1 VKKKTVIM
9 EKIRESVSSVLPIT
23 LIIMVICF
31 TFIPVSTGLMLSF
44 IIGTFMLITGM
55 GLFTLGVD
63 NALTPV
69 GNNAGSWMMKTK
81 KLWLILGLSF
91 FIGVAITV
99 SEPDLVVLAEN
110 TPHINSVVLILSV
123 AFGVGIF
130 LLVSMLR
137 VVLNVRVKWLFLA
150 FYAIVFV
157 LAAFSEAEFLGVAFD
172 SGGVTTGPM
181 AVPFIMALGVGV
193 AALRSDGD
201 SAADSFGMVGLC
213 SIGPIMAV
221 LVLGFVYKGEATT
234 VIDII
239 PSFGDTLALTGSYLS
254 AIPTYLKEMALAL
267 APIIIFTVIFELF
280 IFRPSRDEFFRIVV
294 GILYTYIGLVL
305 FMTGVNVGFSFM
317 GTELGAKFAGGDF
330 SKFLIPIAM
339 VMGWFTVAAEPA
351 VIVLNKQ
358 VEDISAGTVSS
369 KAMGLSLSISVAV
382 AMGLA
387 MIRIL
392 TGISIFWFIIP
403 GYAIAILLMFFVPD
417 IFTSI
422 AFDSG
427 GVASGPMTAT
437 FMLPFAIGA
446 SQAVGGNVVSD
457 AFGLVAMVAMMPLIV
472 VQVMGVIYKIR
483 TAAIEKKAVA
493 APAEDYEV
501 IVLWD

>member
-1 VKKKTVIM
+1 LKKKTVIM

-23 LIIMVICF
+23 LIIMLICF
-31 TFIPVSTGLMLSF
+31 TFVPVSTGLMLSF
-44 IIGTFMLITGM
+44 IIGALMLITGM

-63 NALTPV
+63 NSLTPL

-81 KLWLILGLSF
+81 KLWVILGLSF
-91 FIGVAITV
+91 FIGVAVTI

-110 TPHINSVVLILSV
+110 TPHIDSVVLILSV

-137 VVLNVRVKWLFLA
+137 VIFNVKLKWLFLA
-150 FYAIVFV
+150 FYAIVFT
-157 LAAFSEAEFLGVAFD
+157 LAAFSESEFLGVAFD

-181 AVPFIMALGVGV
+181 TVPFIMALGVGV
-193 AALRSDGD
+193 ASLRSDGD

-213 SIGPIMAV
+213 SVGPILAV
-221 LVLGFVYKGEATT
+221 LVLGFLYKGEAKTA
-234 VIDII
+234 IDII
-239 PSFGDTLALTGSYLS
+239 PSFQDTLELSGSYLT
-254 AIPTYLKEMALAL
+254 AVPTYLKEVALAL
-267 APIIIFTVIFELF
+267 SPIIIFAVIFELF
-280 IFRPSRDEFFRIVV
+280 ILKPSKEDFFRVIMGIV
-294 GILYTYIGLVL
+294 YTYVGLVL
-305 FMTGVNVGFSFM
+305 FMTGVNVGFSSM
-317 GTELGAKFAGGDF
+317 GSILGGMLATDNTKI
-330 SKFLIPIAM
+330 LIPLAM
-339 VMGWFTVAAEPA
+339 IMGWYTVSAEPA

-358 VEDISAGTVSS
+358 VEDISAGKVSS
-369 KAMGLSLSISVAV
+369 KAMGISLSISVAC
-382 AMGLA
+382 AMGLS

-446 SQAVGGNVVSD
+446 SHAVGGNVISD

-472 VQVMGVIYKIR
+472 VQVMGVIYRVRKAAER
-483 TAAIEKKAVA
+483 KAAIPEAI
-493 APAEDYEV
+493 EDYEV